1 MKSGRNDTCP
11 CGSGKKYKKC
21 CLSKNTAASVAR
33 PGGISVPAQAGT
45 STEVNSSTTRLS
57 PAGASSAFAPAV
69 KTPKAP
75 PPPPPPPDPI
85 AERADQIWEQFQS
98 ESEDGRI
105 AIFLETLNDAELM
118 SDDLAFEMLSCV
130 HADGVAR
137 DDRSRLAECVSALRE
152 RLPAVYNSSGHY
164 YLSWRV
170 QDALAENRLNDV
182 AALTNELAARA
193 ENQIEIFSRTVE
205 ALAYHGQL
213 PVLLSAFRIAGQ
225 DVKTSDNIL
234 GWAVGEF
241 MNRAVDYEIFD
252 YLEKIGTPDPTD
264 PVLLERIKP
273 YVKQPRE
280 EYLPEMI
287 NALSGAS
294 AKEWRAVDFKLR
306 PPRKRAR
313 DEWDEGEEKAPDPAA
328 RNLSRLVNEFVGYM
342 RREEGVSF
350 ARGRLVAPELYS
362 YFIDRHH
369 GRLDPRPSMLDQMT
383 HPNRQLPKPP
393 PPAHPLCP
401 ERVTFDAF
409 LAKMLGPFTMQ
420 VHVIA
425 AVFQAMPAW
434 LRFLESRRMIDA
446 DLRRKVVN
454 ELSPL
459 HVTLAPIF
467 QDYRDDPALARQHE
481 LWPADAAKGPA
492 ELGDNPIWKK

>member
-1 MKSGRNDTCP
+1 MKTGRNDACP

-21 CLSKNTAASVAR
+21 CLSKDMAASVAQ
-33 PGGISVPAQAGT
+33 PGGISVPAPAGR
-45 STEVNSSTTRLS
+45 STEVNSSTTKLS
-57 PAGASSAFAPAV
+57 PAGTSSAFAPAV

-85 AERADQIWEQFQS
+85 AERANQIWEQFQS
-98 ESEDGRI
+98 EAEDGRI
-105 AIFLETLNDAELM
+105 AIFLETLNDAEVM
-118 SDDLAFEMLSCV
+118 VDDMALEFLSV
-130 HADGVAR
+130 LHTDAVKRG
-137 DDRSRLAECVSALRE
+137 DRSRFSECVAALRE
-152 RLPAVYNSSGHY
+152 RLPDVYDKCGHY

-170 QDALAENRLNDV
+170 QDALAENRLDDV
-182 AALTNELAARA
+182 AALTNELAVRA
-193 ENQIEIFSRTVE
+193 EDQIDIFSRTVE

-213 PVLLSAFRIAGQ
+213 PVLLSAFRIAAQ

-252 YLEKIGTPDPTD
+252 YLENIGTPDPTD
-264 PVLLERIKP
+264 PVFLDRIKP
-273 YVKQPRE
+273 YVEQPRE

-287 NALSGAS
+287 NALTGAS
-294 AKEWRAVDFKLR
+294 AREWRAADFKLR

-313 DEWDEGEEKAPDPAA
+313 DEWDEGEERTPDPAA
-328 RNLSRLVNEFVGYM
+328 RNLSGLVNEFVGYM

-350 ARGRLVAPELYS
+350 PRGRLVARELYS
-362 YFIDRHH
+362 YFIDRHY
-369 GRLDPRPSMLDQMT
+369 GRLDPRQSMLDQMM

-409 LAKMLGPFTMQ
+409 LAKMLGPFSMQ
-420 VHVIA
+420 MHVLA
-425 AVFQAMPAW
+425 AVFQAIPAW

-446 DLRRKVVN
+446 DTRRKVAN

-459 HVTLAPIF
+459 HVTLTPIF
-467 QDYRDDPALARQHE
+467 ENYRDDPILARQQE
-481 LWPADAAKGPA
+481 LWPADAAKEPA
-492 ELGDNPIWKK
+492 ELVR